1 MTGRYA
7 RLLARLG
14 YAFSDSGLLGRA
26 LTHRSRG
33 GENYER
39 LEFLGDSVLGL
50 VIADAIY
57 RRFPGLS
64 EGELTR
70 VRAGLVRRESLAR
83 LARDIEIGDYL
94 QLGEGE
100 LKSGGYD
107 RDSILAD
114 ALEAVFGAVF
124 VDGGFEKAREMI
136 ERLYSA
142 SLASIDP
149 TAVIKDPKTRL
160 QEYLQKQSLGVP
172 TYSMLEITGDP
183 HQQHFVVEC
192 VVSGLTQ
199 PVRGEGG
206 SRRAAEQE
214 AAAKAYASLTEQTG
228 DDRG

>member
-7 RLLARLG
+7 RLLGRLG

-26 LTHRSRG
+26 LTHRSKG

-70 VRAGLVRRESLAR
+70 VRASLVRRETLAR
-83 LARDIEIGDYL
+83 LARDVEIGDLL

-100 LKSGGYD
+100 LKSGCYD
-107 RDSILAD
+107 RDSSPAD
-114 ALEAVFGAVF
+114 AREAVFGAVF
-124 VDGGFEKAREMI
+124 IDGGFEKAREVI
-136 ERLYSA
+136 ERIYRA
-142 SLASIDP
+142 PMDAIDP
-149 TAVIKDPKTRL
+149 GTVLKDPKTRL

-172 TYSMLEITGDP
+172 AYNMLEITGDP

-192 VVSGLTQ
+192 VASGLTP
-199 PVRGEGG
+199 PVRGEGA
-206 SRRAAEQE
+206 SRRAAEQ
-214 AAAKAYASLTEQTG
+214 AAAEKAYATLTERAG
-228 DDRG
+228 YGRD

>member
-1 MTGRYA
+1 MTGGYQ
-7 RLLARLG
+7 RLSARLG
-14 YAFSDSGLLGRA
+14 YVFSDSGLLGRA
-26 LTHRSRG
+26 LTHRSKG
-33 GENYER
+33 GRNYER

-50 VIADAIY
+50 VIADALY

-70 VRAGLVRRESLAR
+70 VRAGLVRRETLAR
-83 LARDIEIGDYL
+83 LARDVDIGDLL

-124 VDGGFEKAREMI
+124 VDAGFEKARDVI
-136 ERLYSA
+136 ERLYRA
-142 SLASIDP
+142 LLAAVDP
-149 TAVIKDPKTRL
+149 AAILKDAKTRL
-160 QEYLQKQSLGVP
+160 QEYLQKQSLGIP
-172 TYSMLEITGDP
+172 TYTMLEITGEP

-192 VVSGLTQ
+192 AATGLPQ
-199 PVRGEGG
+199 PVRGEGA

-214 AAAKAYASLTEQTG
+214 AAARAYATLTARAEAS
-228 DDRG
+228 RG

>member
-1 MTGRYA
+1 MTGGHQ
-7 RLLARLG
+7 RLSARLG
-14 YAFSDSGLLGRA
+14 YVFTDPGLLGRA
-26 LTHRSRG
+26 LTHRSKG
-33 GENYER
+33 GRNYER

-50 VIADAIY
+50 VIADALY

-70 VRAGLVRRESLAR
+70 VRAGLVRRETLAR
-83 LARDIEIGDYL
+83 LARDVDIGDLL

-124 VDGGFEKAREMI
+124 VDAGFEKARDVI
-136 ERLYSA
+136 ERLYRA
-142 SLASIDP
+142 LLAAVDP
-149 TAVIKDPKTRL
+149 AAILKDAKTRL
-160 QEYLQKQSLGVP
+160 QEYLQKQSLGIP
-172 TYSMLEITGDP
+172 TYTMLEITGEP

-192 VVSGLTQ
+192 AATGLPQ
-199 PVRGEGG
+199 PVRGEGA

-214 AAAKAYASLTEQTG
+214 AAARAYATLTARAEAS
-228 DDRG
+228 RG

>member
-7 RLLARLG
+7 RLLGRLG
-14 YAFSDSGLLGRA
+14 YAFSDPGLLGRA
-26 LTHRSRG
+26 LTHRSKG

-50 VIADAIY
+50 AIADAIY

-70 VRAGLVRRESLAR
+70 VRASLVRRETLAR
-83 LARDIEIGDYL
+83 LARDVEIGDLL

-100 LKSGGYD
+100 MKSGGYD

-114 ALEAVFGAVF
+114 SLEAVFGAVF
-124 VDGGFEKAREMI
+124 VDGGFEKAREVI
-136 ERLYSA
+136 ERIYHVSI
-142 SLASIDP
+142 ASIDP
-149 TAVIKDPKTRL
+149 AAVLKDPKPRL

-172 TYSMLEITGDP
+172 TYNMLEITGDP

-192 VVSGLTQ
+192 VAPGLTQ
-199 PVRGEGG
+199 PVRGEGI
-206 SRRAAEQE
+206 SRRAAEQ
-214 AAAKAYASLTEQTG
+214 AAAEKAYATLTERTG
-228 DDRG
+228 YGRD

>member
-1 MTGRYA
+1 MTGGHQ
-7 RLLARLG
+7 RLSARLG
-14 YAFSDSGLLGRA
+14 YVFTDPGLLGRA
-26 LTHRSRG
+26 LTHRSKG
-33 GENYER
+33 GRNYER

-50 VIADAIY
+50 VIADALF

-70 VRAGLVRRESLAR
+70 VRAGLVRRETLAR
-83 LARDIEIGDYL
+83 LARDVEIGDLL

-124 VDGGFEKAREMI
+124 VDAGFEKARDVI
-136 ERLYSA
+136 ERLYRA
-142 SLASIDP
+142 LLAAVDP
-149 TAVIKDPKTRL
+149 AAILKDAKTRL
-160 QEYLQKQSLGVP
+160 QEYLQKQSLGTP
-172 TYSMLEITGDP
+172 TYTMLEITGEP

-192 VVSGLTQ
+192 AAAGLPQ
-199 PVRGEGG
+199 PVRGEGA

-214 AAAKAYASLTEQTG
+214 AAARAYATLTARAEAG
-228 DDRG
+228 RG